1 MAATWAGVACFG
13 VAGASRQKPRALMIS
28 AGVCGFGSAFSADAC
43 LSADAACF
51 GFPGWTICASAEA
64 NWKVAATWGFAR
76 GVGTGSADLAGA
88 AAADT
93 LAPAGLPFAPVAP
106 PSPPLVGLPFDRRGE
121 YAGVAGGSTH
131 TL

>member
-1 MAATWAGVACFG
+1 MAATCSG
-13 VAGASRQKPRALMIS
+13 VAGFGLVGASPQKPRALMIS

-88 AAADT
+88 AAAIQ
-93 LAPAGLPFAPVAP
+93 LARGGVSVIRFAPSAF
-106 PSPPLVGLPFDRRGE
+106 SLF
-121 YAGVAGGSTH
+121 
-131 TL
+131 